1 MAGYYIV
8 EIDVND
14 EEGYE
19 EYKALASA
27 AIAAHGGEYL
37 VRGGEWESMEG
48 EEPRSRVVILKF
60 ESVEAA
66 KDWFNSPEYREAHAV
81 RARTATS
88 RSFIVEGV

>member
-48 EEPRSRVVILKF
+48 E
-60 ESVEAA
+60 
-66 KDWFNSPEYREAHAV
+66 
-81 RARTATS
+81 
-88 RSFIVEGV
+88 